1 MSEPETCIRQTSSGQ
16 LGFALTIDVVIEN
29 HECNRHIVTHLVCYD
44 DSGERGSTLDA
55 PCEII

>member
-16 LGFALTIDVVIEN
+16 LGFALTIDVVTEN

-55 PCEII
+55 P